1 MNNMNN
7 KKLFVYCISK
17 ADINYL
23 KYTEK
28 YSEYRRQSEKCG
40 KKLQDAERLFNAYKE
55 NVDTI
60 DTKILKQY
68 YNLKDE
74 LFNEQLKFLNI
85 EEKKIIE
92 GMMNPYE
99 DYQYNQKWHWVIGY
113 YLYSVINSVYT
124 NKKIIDWEQE
134 IHPWRPK
141 GRILNDILMYLWLIE
156 ISKLEIPKELESKID
171 EIEGMNCKH
180 ANIEKDKELISL
192 FKNIDTSKLWN
203 DLSDKVNK
211 YMEER
216 KDG

>member
-17 ADINYL
+17 TDINYL
-23 KYTEK
+23 KYTDK
-28 YSEYRRQSEKCG
+28 YSKYRRQSEKCG

-55 NVDTI
+55 NVETI

-92 GMMNPYE
+92 GMMNLYE

-124 NKKIIDWEQE
+124 NRKIIDWEQE

-156 ISKLEIPKELESKID
+156 ISKLEIPKEVESKID

-180 ANIEKDKELISL
+180 ADIEKDKELIST
-192 FKNIDTSKLWN
+192 FKNIDTSRLWN

>member
-1 MNNMNN
+1 MNN

-17 ADINYL
+17 TDINYL

-28 YSEYRRQSEKCG
+28 YSKYRRQSEKCG

-55 NVDTI
+55 NVETI

-92 GMMNPYE
+92 GMMNLYE

-124 NKKIIDWEQE
+124 NRKIIDWEQE

-156 ISKLEIPKELESKID
+156 ISKLKIPKEVESKID

-180 ANIEKDKELISL
+180 ADIEKDKELIST
-192 FKNIDTSKLWN
+192 FKNIDTSRLWN

>member
-1 MNNMNN
+1 
-7 KKLFVYCISK
+7 
-17 ADINYL
+17 
-23 KYTEK
+23 
-28 YSEYRRQSEKCG
+28 
-40 KKLQDAERLFNAYKE
+40 
-55 NVDTI
+55 
-60 DTKILKQY
+60 
-68 YNLKDE
+68 
-74 LFNEQLKFLNI
+74 
-85 EEKKIIE
+85 
-92 GMMNPYE
+92 MMNLYE

-124 NKKIIDWEQE
+124 NRKIIDWEQD

-156 ISKLEIPKELESKID
+156 ISKLEIPKEVESKID

-180 ANIEKDKELISL
+180 ADIEKDKELIST
-192 FKNIDTSKLWN
+192 FKNIDTSRLWN

>member
-17 ADINYL
+17 TDINYL

-28 YSEYRRQSEKCG
+28 YSKYRRQSEKCG

-55 NVDTI
+55 NVETI

-92 GMMNPYE
+92 GMMNLYE

-124 NKKIIDWEQE
+124 NRKIIDWEQE

-156 ISKLEIPKELESKID
+156 ISKLEIPKEVESKID
-171 EIEGMNCKH
+171 EIEGMNCEH
-180 ANIEKDKELISL
+180 ADIEKDKELIST
-192 FKNIDTSKLWN
+192 FKNIDTSRLWN